1 MILNEEQERG
11 FTLLELMIVIAIIGI
26 LAAVAIPAYK
36 QHAIKARLSEVT
48 NAMQYIATAVAN
60 QRQQSG
66 TSDAAWP
73 DCPDVAA
80 ITASLGVAIGAITR
94 MSQVQIDPATGEIKA
109 TLANIDAVLDGQTL
123 SLTPA
128 TAVDA
133 SISWQWSGTIPTVY
147 LPKR

>member
-1 MILNEEQERG
+1 MILNEKQERG

-26 LAAVAIPAYK
+26 LAAVAIPAYR
-36 QHAIKARLSEVT
+36 QYTIRARMSEVT
-48 NAMQYIATAVAN
+48 TAMMYIASALVN

-66 TSDAAWP
+66 ASDAAWP

-80 ITASLGVAIGAITR
+80 ITASLGVGVGASTR

-109 TLANIDAVLDGQTL
+109 TLANIDAVLNGQTL
-123 SLTPA
+123 SLTPT
-128 TAVDA
+128 TAVDT

>member
-1 MILNEEQERG
+1 MILNEKQKKG

-36 QHAIKARLSEVT
+36 QHAVKARMSEVT
-48 NAMQYIATAVAN
+48 NAMEYIATALAN
-60 QRQQSG
+60 QRQESG
-66 TSDAAWP
+66 ASGAAWP
-73 DCPDVAA
+73 DCPDAAA
-80 ITASLGVAIGAITR
+80 ITASLGLAVGAITR

-109 TLANIDAVLDGQTL
+109 TLANIDSVLDGQTL
-123 SLTPA
+123 SLIPT
-128 TAVDA
+128 TESDA

>member
-1 MILNEEQERG
+1 MILNEKQERG
-11 FTLLELMIVIAIIGI
+11 FTLLEMLIVIAIIGI
-26 LAAVAIPAYK
+26 LAAVAIPAYR
-36 QHAIKARLSEVT
+36 QYTIKARLSEVT
-48 NAMQYIATAVAN
+48 NAMMYIATGMAN

-66 TSDAAWP
+66 ASNAAWP

-80 ITASLGVAIGAITR
+80 ITASLGVGVGASTR

-109 TLANIDAVLDGQTL
+109 TLANIDAVLNGQTL
-123 SLTPA
+123 SLTPT
-128 TAVDA
+128 TAVDT

>member
-1 MILNEEQERG
+1 MILSEKQERG

-26 LAAVAIPAYK
+26 LAAVAIPAYR
-36 QHAIKARLSEVT
+36 QHAIKARMSEVT
-48 NAMQYIATAVAN
+48 HAIEYIAAAVAN
-60 QRQQSG
+60 QRQESG
-66 TSDAAWP
+66 ASAWP
-73 DCPDVAA
+73 DCPDAAA
-80 ITASLGVAIGAITR
+80 ITNSLGVAVGAITR

-109 TLANIDAVLDGQTL
+109 TLANIDAVLNGQTL
-123 SLTPA
+123 SLTPT

>member
-1 MILNEEQERG
+1 MISNEKQERG

-36 QHAIKARLSEVT
+36 QYAIKARMAEVT
-48 NAMQYIATAVAN
+48 NAMQYIATALVN

-66 TSDAAWP
+66 ASDGAWP
-73 DCPDVAA
+73 DCPDAAA
-80 ITASLGVAIGAITR
+80 ITASLGVAVAAITR
-94 MSQVQIDPATGEIKA
+94 MSQVQVDPATGEIKA
-109 TLANIDAVLDGQTL
+109 TLANIDSVLDGQTL
-123 SLTPA
+123 SLTPT

-147 LPKR
+147 LPKK